1 MKNPLRL
8 FRLYARGSELLDEF
22 DDAQTDTRLY
32 ASEAW
37 WLRVL
42 TTTRELALAAPLPV
56 PVQTRIEMLKNWK
69 TTLAGVAAILAVAA
83 KVLTTGTV
91 DWATDGPAV
100 IAAIGLIAAKDSNV
114 TGGTSKQ

>member
-1 MKNPLRL
+1 MKNPLRYL
-8 FRLYARGSELLDEF
+8 KVFMRGNELLDEL
-22 DDAQTDTRLY
+22 DDAQKDTRLF

-37 WLRVL
+37 WTRVL
-42 TTTRELALAAPLPV
+42 TTTRELVLAAPLPDSAKKV
-56 PVQTRIEMLKNWK
+56 LMLKNWK

-83 KVLTTGTV
+83 KVLTTGNV